1 MQGRRFRVERSFQ
14 DGKSSCG
21 MADYQVRL
29 WSGWH
34 HHMAMVMIAM
44 LFMAEERAEQ
54 RDTEP
59 QLSCADI
66 VALLNHFLPRAAVS
80 RDGVITQMRVRHRKR
95 QAAIA
100 SAYSVKTR
108 RLEWYEARGHWH
120 GRNLTM

>member
-1 MQGRRFRVERSFQ
+1 MQGRRFRLERSFQ
-14 DGKSSCG
+14 DGKTNSG

-54 RDTEP
+54 CDTEP

-66 VALLNHFLPRAAVS
+66 VALLNHLLPRAAVS
-80 RDGVITQMRVRHRKR
+80 RDGVIRQMRVRHRKR

-100 SAYSVKTR
+100 SAYSVQTR
-108 RLEWYEARGHWH
+108 RLE
-120 GRNLTM
+120 